1 MRGHVLC
8 VWSVVGREV
17 KGGGGGGGGESAQQ
31 PDNQASKMRE
41 RNSMQTN
48 VFHTITR
55 LIILIPLQ
63 CHGDSEKER
72 KGERWWERERFS
84 ETGTETRER
93 GSGRGGRRREGER
106 AHQAKRSAVAV
117 YFPMPS

>member
-1 MRGHVLC
+1 
-8 VWSVVGREV
+8 
-17 KGGGGGGGGESAQQ
+17 
-31 PDNQASKMRE
+31 MRE

-72 KGERWWERERFS
+72 DGGRERFS

-93 GSGRGGRRREGER
+93 EAGEEGER

>member
-1 MRGHVLC
+1 
-8 VWSVVGREV
+8 
-17 KGGGGGGGGESAQQ
+17 
-31 PDNQASKMRE
+31 
-41 RNSMQTN
+41 MQTN

-72 KGERWWERERFS
+72 ERQWEREIFRNR
-84 ETGTETRER
+84 EGDKKREAGEERER
-93 GSGRGGRRREGER
+93 ER

-117 YFPMPS
+117 YFPMSS